1 MDPVSPIAKELR
13 AMKHLELTSVSKSFG
28 ATRAVDGVSLE
39 LGDGKRLA
47 VVGPSGCGKT
57 TLLRLIAGFEFP
69 DAGTI
74 SLDGETISSVPA
86 FRRGIGYLPQEG
98 SLFPHLTVENNI
110 GFGLRMKGRERAK
123 RIRELMDL
131 VSLDSIVLK
140 RWPHELSGG
149 QQQRVALAR
158 ALALSPRLMLLDE
171 PFSAL
176 DANLR
181 AASRVAIAA
190 VLQAAGIST
199 ILVTHDRAEA
209 LSFPDELAV
218 MNNGRIVGHGSPA
231 NLFRRP
237 RDAFI
242 AELLGDAVIVPAT
255 LAAGRAQCI
264 FGSVPVDDER
274 VQGPAKILLRPEQLQ
289 LAAQSDAQGAAARV
303 EAVEYTGHLCT
314 AKLRLDHLVDAV
326 AVRCSAEDLP
336 AVGVQV
342 RVYASAIA
350 HVLLN

>member
-1 MDPVSPIAKELR
+1 
-13 AMKHLELTSVSKSFG
+13 MKPLELTSVSKSFG

-57 TLLRLIAGFEFP
+57 TLLRVIAGFEFP

-74 SLDGETISSVPA
+74 SLNGAAISRVPA

-110 GFGLRMKGRERAK
+110 GFGLDTKGRERTK

-131 VSLDSIVLK
+131 VSLDSTLLK

-158 ALALSPRLMLLDE
+158 ALARSPRLMLLDE

-181 AASRVAIAA
+181 AATRAAITA
-190 VLQAAGIST
+190 VLQVAGIPT

-218 MNNGRIVGHGSPA
+218 MNNGRIVAYGRPA
-231 NLFRRP
+231 SLFRRP
-237 RDAFI
+237 HDAFT

-255 LAAGRAQCI
+255 LTGGRAECI
-264 FGSVPVDDER
+264 FGSVPVDDNL
-274 VQGPAKILLRPEQLQ
+274 VLGPGRILLRPEQLQ
-289 LAAQSDAQGAAARV
+289 LAAQGDAQGVAARV
-303 EAVEYTGHLCT
+303 ETVEYTGHHCT
-314 AKLRLDHLVDAV
+314 AKLRLDRLADAI
-326 AVRCSAEDLP
+326 AVRCPAETLP
-336 AVGVQV
+336 MVGVQV
-342 RVYASAIA
+342 RVTASAIA
-350 HVLLN
+350 HVLRS

>member
-1 MDPVSPIAKELR
+1 
-13 AMKHLELTSVSKSFG
+13 MKHLELTSVSKSFG

-74 SLDGETISSVPA
+74 SLNGEMIARVPA

-110 GFGLRMKGRERAK
+110 GFGLGAKGRERAK

-131 VSLDSIVLK
+131 VSLDAVMLK

-158 ALALSPRLMLLDE
+158 ALARSPRLMLLDE

-181 AASRVAIAA
+181 ATTRAAITA
-190 VLQAAGIST
+190 VLQEAGSAT

-209 LSFPDELAV
+209 LSFPDALAGDEQRQDRRSRPTGQSV
-218 MNNGRIVGHGSPA
+218 PTAARRVHRRA
-231 NLFRRP
+231 ARRCRDRP
-237 RDAFI
+237 RD
-242 AELLGDAVIVPAT
+242 T
-255 LAAGRAQCI
+255 GRR
-264 FGSVPVDDER
+264 SR
-274 VQGPAKILLRPEQLQ
+274 RM
-289 LAAQSDAQGAAARV
+289 
-303 EAVEYTGHLCT
+303 H
-314 AKLRLDHLVDAV
+314 LRLRA
-326 AVRCSAEDLP
+326 R
-336 AVGVQV
+336 G
-342 RVYASAIA
+342 
-350 HVLLN
+350 